1 MKTLNL
7 IILIFFFFNSSKAF
21 SEQLLNTEL
30 WLHKGQS
37 YSKNPQEIFL
47 KINKDSW
54 KGIELDIYFSENY
67 KQFFITHDYPL
78 TNDLPI
84 LDDILYAKNK
94 KLWLDFKNLSDIR
107 FSDLKVLKKKLKYI
121 GIKNQ
126 VFIESQNLLK
136 LKYLQDE
143 NINIIFNFPII
154 FKNKTYL
161 FLIKYLTNILGFE
174 YISVSVDSFLTIK
187 SYFKPHQFFLFTVN
201 SEDKICELILKQT
214 VNVILTSINPIELKC
229 K

>member
-1 MKTLNL
+1 MKTVNL
-7 IILIFFFFNSSKAF
+7 IILIFLFFNSSKAF

-37 YSKNPQEIFL
+37 YSKNLEEIFL

-54 KGIELDIYFSENY
+54 KGIELDIYFSEDY
-67 KQFFITHDYPL
+67 KQFFITHDHPL

-94 KLWLDFKNLSDIR
+94 KLWLDLKNLSDIK
-107 FSDLKVLKKKLKYI
+107 FSDLKVLKKKLKFI
-121 GIKNQ
+121 SIKNQ

-136 LKYLQDE
+136 LKFLQDK
-143 NINIIFNFPII
+143 NVNIIFNFPII
-154 FKNKTYL
+154 FENKIYL
-161 FLIKYLTNILGFE
+161 FLIKYLTKIFGFE
-174 YISVSVDSFLTIK
+174 YISISTNSFLKIK

-201 SEDKICELILKQT
+201 SNEKICELISKQT
-214 VNVILTSINPIELKC
+214 VNVILTSINPKELRC